1 MIIPQTTLESGW
13 CDYGYLTCQSAE
25 LDLLTISLAVTSLA
39 LDEDLRDATHSGLD
53 FSATS
58 LWYCQ
63 INQTHPKPGGLSTKL
78 ILYFSWCSFQTFY
91 KKLICLSCAAH
102 VGEGGW
108 ENSEEVLS
116 NWRFLTQFLV
126 KLCSIELSW
135 ECGDKDPSQ
144 LVWRLAGIFK
154 SRIS

>member
-1 MIIPQTTLESGW
+1 MIIPQITLESGW

-25 LDLLTISLAVTSLA
+25 SDLLTISLAVTSLA

-63 INQTHPKPGGLSTKL
+63 INQTHPKPGDLGTKL

-91 KKLICLSCAAH
+91 KKLTCLSRAAH

-108 ENSEEVLS
+108 ENREEAFS
-116 NWRFLTQFLV
+116 NRRFPTQFLV

-135 ECGDKDPSQ
+135 ECGDKYTSQ
-144 LVWRLAGIFK
+144 LVCKWAGIFK
-154 SRIS
+154 SRIC